1 MKKGSPTLPKDP
13 EARFNP
19 SSVKSSSKIFGA
31 GNQFQYKSGNY
42 GSTSS
47 TQSSNLAKQPL
58 RKSGNVGPALNQ
70 SNSNGLKKGHI

>member
-13 EARFNP
+13 EARLNP
-19 SSVKSSSKIFGA
+19 SSVKSASKIFGA

-47 TQSSNLAKQPL
+47 T
-58 RKSGNVGPALNQ
+58 
-70 SNSNGLKKGHI
+70 